1 MKLRKMAKK
10 FGTVVVLASTSS
22 FAFAADEAASI
33 MGAVDLTTVAAWVGG
48 VGVLVVGIK
57 MAFKGIDLSKRA
69 INKA

>member
-10 FGTVVVLASTSS
+10 FGTVVVLTSASS
-22 FAFAADEAASI
+22 FAFAADEASTI